1 MDDMT
6 IPDSRTGQ
14 PDAPRDPAGSEQNFQ
29 HLKEEVTE
37 AIGGARHQADEQFGQ
52 YRDTAAD
59 QIEALARGAQSV
71 VSEIRTNDT
80 FGMSDYLAD
89 MADSMSSLAGK
100 LRSKSAEELLH
111 DGADLARDNPGLFI
125 VGSIAVGF
133 GLSRFLKAGTA
144 TMPTTTDREFAA
156 QSSAATFTGDGS
168 QGLYETS
175 MPPGGELSPGLASSI
190 TPSSPSAPDHRGDTS
205 SMPGSSP
212 FSGER

>member
-1 MDDMT
+1 MT

-144 TMPTTTDREFAA
+144 ILPTTTDREFAA
-156 QSSAATFTGDGS
+156 QSSTPTFSGDGS

-175 MPPGGELSPGLASSI
+175 MPSGGDLSPGLATGI
-190 TPSSPSAPDHRGDTS
+190 TPSTPSAPDHRGDSS

-212 FSGER
+212 FTGER

>member
-1 MDDMT
+1 MT

-29 HLKEEVTE
+29 HLTEEVTE

-80 FGMSDYLAD
+80 FGMSDYLAN

-144 TMPTTTDREFAA
+144 TLPTTTA
-156 QSSAATFTGDGS
+156 QSSTPTFSGDGS

-175 MPPGGELSPGLASSI
+175 MPHGGDLSPGLATGI
-190 TPSSPSAPDHRGDTS
+190 TPSSPSAPDHRGDGS